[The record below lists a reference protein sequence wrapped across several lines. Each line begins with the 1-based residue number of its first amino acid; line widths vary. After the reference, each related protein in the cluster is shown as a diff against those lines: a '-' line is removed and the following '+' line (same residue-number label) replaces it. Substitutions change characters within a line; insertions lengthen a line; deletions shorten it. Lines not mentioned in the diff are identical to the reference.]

1 MGSRR
6 ACHKTVLSEHLFK
19 SKPCLRP
26 NPDSGITATV
36 LGIKTMRL
44 SCFGILFLLIPA
56 CAPFPDLDDALP
68 PGAEDQEY
76 PTLQPLEPVLARAA
90 PTTPDAEE
98 TAAAL
103 DARIA
108 ALNAR
113 AEDLRK
119 RDGE

>member
-1 MGSRR
+1 M
-6 ACHKTVLSEHLFK
+6 
-19 SKPCLRP
+19 
-26 NPDSGITATV
+26 
-36 LGIKTMRL
+36 GIKTMRL
-44 SCFGILFLLIPA
+44 SCFGILFLLISA

-68 PGAEDQEY
+68 PGAEDQDY
-76 PTLQPLEPVLARAA
+76 PTLQPLEPVLASAA
-90 PTTPDAEE
+90 PTKPDAQE

-119 RDGE
+119 RDVQ